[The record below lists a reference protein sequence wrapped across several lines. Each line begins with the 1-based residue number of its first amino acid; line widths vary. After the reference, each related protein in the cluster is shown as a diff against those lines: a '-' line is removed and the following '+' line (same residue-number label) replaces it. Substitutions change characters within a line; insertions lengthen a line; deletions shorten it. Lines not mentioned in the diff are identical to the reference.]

1 MLHKKNDELIVAKEK
16 AELAS
21 KTKANFLSTV
31 THELR
36 TPLNGV
42 LGYAQILLNP
52 SSEFAKDENS
62 PVKEKKGRGRE
73 KEISYLIKYVSLIL
87 IYGAYY

>member
-1 MLHKKNDELIVAKEK
+1 MLHKKNGELIIAKEK

-36 TPLNGV
+36 TPL
-42 LGYAQILLNP
+42 LRGYRP
-52 SSEFAKDENS
+52 K
-62 PVKEKKGRGRE
+62 
-73 KEISYLIKYVSLIL
+73 
-87 IYGAYY
+87 

>member
-36 TPLNGV
+36 TPL
-42 LGYAQILLNP
+42 YAVTGLNQY
-52 SSEFAKDENS
+52 AT
-62 PVKEKKGRGRE
+62 R
-73 KEISYLIKYVSLIL
+73 
-87 IYGAYY
+87 

>member
-1 MLHKKNDELIVAKEK
+1 MLHKKNGELIIAKEK

-36 TPLNGV
+36 TPL
-42 LGYAQILLNP
+42 YAVTGLTIC
-52 SSEFAKDENS
+52 
-62 PVKEKKGRGRE
+62 
-73 KEISYLIKYVSLIL
+73 Y
-87 IYGAYY
+87 

>member
-1 MLHKKNDELIVAKEK
+1 MLHKKNGELIIAKEK

-36 TPLNGV
+36 TPL
-42 LGYAQILLNP
+42 YAVTGLSNMLLEENP
-52 SSEFAKDENS
+52 KPEQVQHLKSLKFSGD
-62 PVKEKKGRGRE
+62 
-73 KEISYLIKYVSLIL
+73 YLINFYK
-87 IYGAYY
+87 